1 MGATQEVYCDL
12 EEIQDE
18 ELVSKA
24 RDGSEVAL
32 EALINKYKN
41 FVRAKARSY
50 FWWERSGRYYSGR
63 NDRSL

>member
-18 ELVSKA
+18 ELVSQA

-41 FVRAKARSY
+41 FVRA
-50 FWWERSGRYYSGR
+50 
-63 NDRSL
+63 

>member
-18 ELVSKA
+18 ELVSQA

-50 FWWERSGRYYSGR
+50 FLVGARCV
-63 NDRSL
+63 